1 MFALNALQVDELPV
15 LHRRNHSI
23 TSSARMRS
31 SHVWHQVGGD
41 EIISPL
47 PISLVEGIGRRDI
60 GFRSSGIA
68 EAHLVAC
75 ERGMMRSR

>member
-1 MFALNALQVDELPV
+1 MRDIARHLTFAKIASTVLYMLALNVLQGDELPV

-31 SHVWHQVGGD
+31 SHV
-41 EIISPL
+41 
-47 PISLVEGIGRRDI
+47 EG

-68 EAHLVAC
+68 EAHSVAC
-75 ERGMMRSR
+75 ERGMLRSR